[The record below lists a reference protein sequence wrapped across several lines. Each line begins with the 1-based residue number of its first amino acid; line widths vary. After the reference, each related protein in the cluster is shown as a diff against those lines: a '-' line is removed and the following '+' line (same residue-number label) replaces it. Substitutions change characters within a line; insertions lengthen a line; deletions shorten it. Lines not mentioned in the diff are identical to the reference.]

1 MEVFGIDI
9 STWQKGMDLNKA
21 KNEGVNFA
29 IIRGMYGNAK
39 DVHFEE
45 NYTKAK
51 NAGLGVGC
59 YQWGRAKNEAQAK
72 EEAEILINYCL
83 KGKQFEY
90 PIYYDVEDS
99 ILINLSVEELTK
111 VITAWAE
118 TLENAG
124 YYVGIY
130 MNQSAF
136 NSEVNGEELAKKYS
150 QWRARWTTKANKPD
164 CQMWQFG
171 GETNYIRTNK
181 IAGQVCDQDYAYV
194 DFPSIIKEAGLNGFG
209 SGSQT
214 TNSGV
219 QSNTQTNTTT
229 DIKPSTYVVKKGD
242 TLSGIAS
249 KYGTTYQKLASYN
262 NIADPNKIYAGQ
274 VIQIPN
280 GSTSNSSSETY
291 IVKKGD
297 TLSEIAEKYGTT
309 YKKIASDNGIA
320 NPNKIYPGQKLIIN
334 K

>member
-9 STWQKGMDLNKA
+9 STWQNSMDLNQA

-29 IIRGMYGNAK
+29 IIRAMYGNAK
-39 DVHFEE
+39 DVHFES

-51 NAGLGVGC
+51 NAGLSVGA

-72 EEAEILINYCL
+72 EEAQIMIDYCL
-83 KGKQFEY
+83 KGKQFDY

-124 YYVGIY
+124 YYVGVY

-136 NSEVNGEELAKKYS
+136 NNEVKSEELAKKYS

-164 CQMWQFG
+164 CQLWQFG

-194 DFPSIIKEAGLNGFG
+194 DFPNIIKNGGFNG
-209 SGSQT
+209 YSKNSGS
-214 TNSGV
+214 TND
-219 QSNTQTNTTT
+219 NTNTNT
-229 DIKPSTYVVKKGD
+229 STSTSNSETITYTVKKGD
-242 TLSGIAS
+242 TLSEIAS
-249 KYGTTYQKLASYN
+249 KYGTTYQKLAEINGIADPNKIYVGQVIKINGSSSNSSSITYIVQKGDTLTAIAKKYGTTINKIANDN
-262 NIADPNKIYAGQ
+262 NIADPNKIY
-274 VIQIPN
+274 
-280 GSTSNSSSETY
+280 T
-291 IVKKGD
+291 
-297 TLSEIAEKYGTT
+297 
-309 YKKIASDNGIA
+309 
-320 NPNKIYPGQKLIIN
+320 GQKLVI